1 MRRITDP
8 AELATYRRGHAGE
21 LAQHFKCKTGDA
33 EAWAWTATSGTLY
46 AVGFLGRAQ
55 NPFEGSVFRFRTA
68 EHRMRWIA
76 KLFQAATNAAKYSAE
91 REAAKAA
98 QRAKPHALKVGDV
111 LRSSWGYD
119 QTNID
124 FYQVTAL
131 IGIQTVEYRPIAQES
146 EQTEYMQGECVPM
159 PGEFTGPAKRA
170 RVSTYGE
177 RDSITADGHYAS
189 KMHPTIVAGVPV
201 YKASHWT
208 AYA

>member
-8 AELATYRRGHAGE
+8 AQLATYRRSFAGE
-21 LAQHFKCKTGDA
+21 LAQHIKCKTGDA
-33 EAWAWTATSGTLY
+33 EAWIWKMTSGTLC

-55 NPFEGSVFRFRTA
+55 NPYEGSVFRFRTA

-76 KLFQAATNAAKYSAE
+76 KLFQAATNAAKYNAE
-91 REAAKAA
+91 RDAAKAA
-98 QRAKPHALKVGDV
+98 QRAKPHGLKVGDV

-131 IGIQTVEYRPIAQES
+131 IGSQTIEYRPISQES
-146 EQTEYMQGECVPM
+146 MQTEYMQGECVPCI
-159 PGEFTGPAKRA
+159 GDFTGPAKRA

-177 RDSITADGHYAS
+177 RDSITADGHHAS
-189 KMHPTIVAGVPV
+189 KMHPTIVGGVPV
-201 YKASHWT
+201 YRASHWT